1 MGRSAW
7 IQHVDAEKT
16 PCWAQYHPSRPFR
29 ALPAQELCKDMQIPV
44 STLEATHQQHFE
56 AAKKQEKDPEG
67 GPYPAYPSGAGFG
80 GFVVLFGGSSGRMC
94 VGMQTF

>member
-1 MGRSAW
+1 
-7 IQHVDAEKT
+7 
-16 PCWAQYHPSRPFR
+16 
-29 ALPAQELCKDMQIPV
+29 MQIPV

-80 GFVVLFGGSSGRMC
+80 GIRRFVWWVVWSDVRWNADFLEYPVVQF
-94 VGMQTF
+94 Q